1 MRTLFVNNLNTASGS
16 TITVPTGKQLIVTD
30 EGGVRVPGTVLQ
42 VKQATDET
50 QRSVNSTSYAMFSNT
65 LSVAV
70 TPKAA
75 SSKFLVSFCSESYN
89 ALDGISLYLT
99 IFRDS
104 TDIGN
109 SSGYGLARQYTHTSD
124 ISVGMNGVKLDSPNT
139 TSQITYTVRAKL
151 ASGSGPAY
159 FHSQTVGT
167 LTVIEIAG

>member
-1 MRTLFVNNLNTASGS
+1 MSTLFVNNLNTASGS

-75 SSKFLVSFCSESYN
+75 SSKFLVSFCSESYSSLN
-89 ALDGISLYLT
+89 AISLYLT

-109 SSGYGLARQYTHTSD
+109 SSGYGLARHYINTSD
-124 ISVGMNGVKLDSPNT
+124 ASFGMNGVKLDSPNT